1 MTIARP
7 RPALAAVLAAVAA
20 CSGEPSATP
29 AAGPQLPPLRLQPRI
44 AELKAAAAQ
53 RSVPAEAEQKELR
66 DLGDIALQLVES
78 DERTAMLS
86 TRSLIEHPA
95 AWWIL
100 EPALAHE
107 RAEVRQR
114 AAWLCGQS
122 RQTVLQLPLLLR
134 LKYELDPPSVVWVAD
149 ALARL
154 GNDTGLAW
162 LDAAIGVDATAQ
174 AAGASAIEALKA
186 RGVALAEQPTWDE
199 VRQGLRQQHAAWLQR
214 GTSALADAP
223 APEPTQLAARLA
235 QHLATTE
242 GTQLRPV
249 DDARYVF
256 VRAGVLG
263 VPLLT
268 KMLDASEPYLRTMAL
283 QVLADLG
290 AVAKPA
296 TPAILPLLGDPLT
309 GSYAVRT
316 LGLCGASEALPFLRP
331 MLQGSDLELRTAA
344 AQALGSL
351 RDEASRAAL
360 KARLLDA
367 AESMDVRVS
376 AAFGLCCFGGEPEAA
391 AYLAEREAR
400 KDYHPQTLA
409 RLRERL
415 AGGATTAR

>member
-1 MTIARP
+1 MSGRRASWLL
-7 RPALAAVLAAVAA
+7 ALAAALAAA
-20 CSGEPSATP
+20 CSGDKAAAPD
-29 AAGPQLPPLRLQPRI
+29 AGPQLPPLRLQPRI
-44 AELKAAAAQ
+44 DQLKATAAGRTA
-53 RSVPAEAEQKELR
+53 PTAAEQKELR

-78 DERTAMLS
+78 DERTLMLS
-86 TRSLIEHPA
+86 TRSLTEHPS

-100 EPALAHE
+100 EPALVHD

-134 LKYELDPPSVVWVAD
+134 LKYELDPPTVVWVAD

-162 LDAAIGVDATAQ
+162 LDAAIGAEATMQ

-186 RGVALAEQPTWDE
+186 RGVPLAEQPTWDE
-199 VRQGLRQQHAAWLQR
+199 VRQALRQQHAAWLQR
-214 GTSALADAP
+214 GTTALPDAP

-249 DDARYVF
+249 DDAKYVMR
-256 VRAGVLG
+256 RAGVLA
-263 VPLLT
+263 VPLLVQT
-268 KMLDASEPYLRTMAL
+268 VDASEPYLRTMAL

-290 AVAKPA
+290 PVAKPA
-296 TPAILPLLGDPLT
+296 TPAILPLLADPLT

-331 MLQGSDLELRTAA
+331 MLLGSDLELRTAA
-344 AQALGSL
+344 AQALGL
-351 RDEASRAAL
+351 MRDEPSRKGL
-360 KARLLDA
+360 QARLADA
-367 AESMDVRVS
+367 AESMDVRVA
-376 AAFGLCCFGGEPEAA
+376 AAFGLCCFGGEAEAA
-391 AYLAEREAR
+391 AYLAEREAK
-400 KDYHPQTLA
+400 KDYHEQTLA
-409 RLRERL
+409 RLREQL
-415 AGGATTAR
+415 AALGK